1 MQGSCYVGL
10 KWFTYFA
17 TPLLFYVPALMTQ
30 ISAAWGNAGC
40 IGYEFV
46 VKYSDHGGGIAIH
59 ELESSDMKIP
69 KHVLAASPSDEENG
83 IGVGVTQEYHHIPP
97 YA

>member
-1 MQGSCYVGL
+1 M
-10 KWFTYFA
+10 
-17 TPLLFYVPALMTQ
+17 PALMTQ

-59 ELESSDMKIP
+59 ELESGDMEIP
-69 KHVLAASPSDEENG
+69 KHFLAASPSDEEYG
-83 IGVGVTQEYHHIPP
+83 IGVGVTKEDHHIPP
-97 YA
+97 YE